1 MEKVAEKHED
11 FWYKFRHVV
20 GEGVD
25 EGAEAE
31 DARVSEGQQ
40 PAGSVRVR
48 LGVAIRVQL
57 SLGLV
62 GRVLHHAAVKLFLQQ
77 SIIFT
82 FLKH

>member
-20 GEGVD
+20 REGVD

-31 DARVSEGQQ
+31 DARVSECQQ

-62 GRVLHHAAVKLFLQQ
+62 GRVLHHAAVKLFLQRVF
-77 SIIFT
+77 S
-82 FLKH
+82 HA